1 MAARDGDYS
10 GRAGIFIVMKYQHVV
25 FDIDGTLTDTYL
37 PVTKAL
43 IDTVYCL
50 TGKRY
55 QMEEI
60 LFAFGIPGEISLKRL
75 GVQDSKAGL
84 QMWNTLLEKKYSHEI
99 VLFEGVTKML
109 ASLADA
115 GVALGI
121 ITSKTWEEY
130 VASFAA
136 IYPSEAQYFQT
147 VITIDDTLKG
157 KPDPAPMK
165 EYLRR
170 TRVLAGKV
178 LFIGDTV
185 YDCQCGLGAGVD
197 FGLALWGSQEPETV
211 EMATYR
217 FQTPADVVKVA
228 CGSKSMGN

>member
-1 MAARDGDYS
+1 
-10 GRAGIFIVMKYQHVV
+10 MKYQHVV

-121 ITSKTWEEY
+121 ITSKTREEY

-136 IYPSEAQYFQT
+136 IYPSTAQYFQT
-147 VITIDDTLKG
+147 VITIDDTLEG

-170 TRVLAGKV
+170 TRALAGKV
-178 LFIGDTV
+178 LFMEIRCMTV
-185 YDCQCGLGAGVD
+185 SAAWAQAWTSGWR
-197 FGLALWGSQEPETV
+197 FGEARSRKRWRWRHI
-211 EMATYR
+211 A
-217 FQTPADVVKVA
+217 
-228 CGSKSMGN
+228 SKRRQMS